1 MPGRLHG
8 HYPDLARRSRGRR
21 HSDIGG
27 SWGLRRAAARRR
39 AFLSKISA
47 GCMPQQT
54 QTLHVWPWRVGRTP
68 YSVSEQDL
76 SLPPI
81 MKFQQQQQQ
90 THSDSSKMN
99 ILLILRKS
107 ENKRSI

>member
-39 AFLSKISA
+39 AFLAEFRDSEI
-47 GCMPQQT
+47 PQHA
-54 QTLHVWPWRVGRTP
+54 QTLAVW
-68 YSVSEQDL
+68 L
-76 SLPPI
+76 SG
-81 MKFQQQQQQ
+81 
-90 THSDSSKMN
+90 HGAS
-99 ILLILRKS
+99 ILGLGYFCIQYA
-107 ENKRSI
+107 IA

>member
-1 MPGRLHG
+1 MWS
-8 HYPDLARRSRGRR
+8 AR
-21 HSDIGG
+21 G
-27 SWGLRRAAARRR
+27 SGIKVSTLRWLPTYCVAVCAARRAGRKR
-39 AFLSKISA
+39 AFSA
-47 GCMPQQT
+47 AHT
-54 QTLHVWPWRVGRTP
+54 A

>member
-1 MPGRLHG
+1 MYRYALLRAHPEGR
-8 HYPDLARRSRGRR
+8 RGRAR
-21 HSDIGG
+21 GRGAALQWHE
-27 SWGLRRAAARRR
+27 RQRPAAAARHDDPPPT
-39 AFLSKISA
+39 SNYTPCSA
-47 GCMPQQT
+47 P
-54 QTLHVWPWRVGRTP
+54 
-68 YSVSEQDL
+68 EQDL

-107 ENKRSI
+107 EI

>member
-1 MPGRLHG
+1 MSAGEDTTVADTVCASKSTLSG
-8 HYPDLARRSRGRR
+8 IGRR
-21 HSDIGG
+21 GG
-27 SWGLRRAAARRR
+27 RDDAR
-39 AFLSKISA
+39 
-47 GCMPQQT
+47 
-54 QTLHVWPWRVGRTP
+54 RTP